1 MGHHLV
7 RPFQESAGGG
17 PENARDVVPGL
28 AKTDEANMATIA
40 AISPGCALLC
50 VIMGQGLWRDISWNI
65 VKPARW
71 YTGVKPY
78 GGA

>member
-40 AISPGCALLC
+40 GHIARLC
-50 VIMGQGLWRDISWNI
+50 VIVRYNESGLWRDISWNI